1 MNASSWKLELSRTL
15 SPPPPD
21 THGAPA
27 SRRPRQA
34 VAPRLA
40 VVGVGQTLRG
50 DDGAG
55 SVVARQLAARLSHP
69 ALLVIDAGHAP
80 ENCLGP
86 VVRFRPDFVLFIDAI
101 RADAPPG
108 TVVWL
113 SVAQAV
119 SLQGG
124 STHTLPLSMLGDYLS
139 LETGAAVY
147 VIGIQPQTTDM
158 TNAFSPPVA
167 RAVAEVTAAISTLL
181 P

>member
-1 MNASSWKLELSRTL
+1 
-15 SPPPPD
+15 
-21 THGAPA
+21 
-27 SRRPRQA
+27 
-34 VAPRLA
+34 
-40 VVGVGQTLRG
+40 VGQTLRG

-55 SVVARQLAARLSHP
+55 SAVAQTIARRLTARPSHP
-69 ALLVIDAGHAP
+69 SLLLIDAGHAP

-86 VVRFRPDFVLFIDAI
+86 VIRFRPDVVLFIDAAH
-101 RADAPPG
+101 ADAPPG

-113 SVAQAV
+113 PVAQAA

-158 TNAFSPPVA
+158 TDALSPPIA
-167 RAVAEVTAAISTLL
+167 RAVADVADTIAASFHS
-181 P
+181 